1 MSTPINSS
9 NIMIYKIVKDFEQG
23 KTINTFDELKSFANF
38 VINYVNSKTNES
50 FWIIES
56 NESNIEMKENLSRLC
71 DLTTSF
77 CEINEFKYK
86 NGGEAFAK
94 LKIGAMP
101 YMWLKGAI
109 KTYKEMQCQTIKD
122 SEKSL

>member
-1 MSTPINSS
+1 
-9 NIMIYKIVKDFEQG
+9 
-23 KTINTFDELKSFANF
+23 
-38 VINYVNSKTNES
+38 
-50 FWIIES
+50 
-56 NESNIEMKENLSRLC
+56 MKENLSRLC

-122 SEKSL
+122 SEKSLLFLHITSSNKLCFVN